1 LVYPATFAT
10 FKEAI
15 NSFTGCTSSDCHG
28 TGNHTGL
35 DLQTEAGFLDRITTG
50 TTAKCGG
57 RKFIEPGN
65 PDESAIV
72 KAMEGTCEMLERM
85 PRACIEEEFSSNCMS
100 PDYVASIRAWIAAG
114 ATE

>member
-1 LVYPATFAT
+1 MVYPATFAT
-10 FKEAI
+10 FKEAV
-15 NSFTGCTSSDCHG
+15 NGVTGCSSSDCHG

-35 DLQTEAGFLDRITTG
+35 DLQTETGLLDRITTE

-57 RKFIEPGN
+57 RKFIEAGN

-85 PRACIEEEFSSNCMS
+85 PRGCIEEEFSSSCVS

-114 ATE
+114 AAE